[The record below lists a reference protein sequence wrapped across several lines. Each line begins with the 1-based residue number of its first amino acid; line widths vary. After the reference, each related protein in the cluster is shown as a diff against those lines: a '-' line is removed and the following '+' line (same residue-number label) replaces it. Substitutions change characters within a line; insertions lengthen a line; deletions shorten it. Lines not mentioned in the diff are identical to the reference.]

1 MPRPPTK
8 QKYESYIKFSND
20 ESAKESGASW
30 QGWAKIFALNEMLLA
45 VISDFKR
52 EFKDFSSIQEH
63 LKELTNGIEYTA
75 KELQFNLNSCRHNL
89 NDALKLIEELAQDY
103 RYSLFEAAIDDDRFK
118 EGFLVGNF
126 DVGDNEALLID
137 IENYILNKFK
147 PVSMLAW
154 QLYHVMIRA
163 A

>member
-1 MPRPPTK
+1 MPRPPMK
-8 QKYESYIKFSND
+8 LSYESYIKFSD
-20 ESAKESGASW
+20 KESAKESGASW
-30 QGWAKIFALNEMLLA
+30 QGWEKINVLNEMLLA
-45 VISDFKR
+45 VTSDFKN
-52 EFKDFSSIQEH
+52 EFKDFISIQEH
-63 LKELTNGIEYTA
+63 LKELTNGIEYAA

-137 IENYILNKFK
+137 IENLILNKFK

-154 QLYHVMIRA
+154 QLYHAMIRA